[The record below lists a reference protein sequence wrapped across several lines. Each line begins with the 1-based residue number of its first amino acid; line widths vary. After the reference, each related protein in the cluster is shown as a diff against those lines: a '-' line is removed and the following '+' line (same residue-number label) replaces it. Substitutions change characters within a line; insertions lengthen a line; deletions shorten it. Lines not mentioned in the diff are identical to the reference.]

1 MDCDT
6 INLEDEM
13 ANLLDEVI
21 DMQDLLSESVSDETG
36 VASDDFMDLTSSQN
50 VDPGG
55 GCRRLESMGFK
66 PLPNNVC
73 HVGVQGSYST
83 TLVIAELQTSDDES
97 DVPSTPPAK
106 RTRRSDVDEHAT
118 LWKFFKASE
127 GNGTASS

>member
-6 INLEDEM
+6 INLEDEIT
-13 ANLLDEVI
+13 NLLDEVI
-21 DMQDLLSESVSDETG
+21 DTQDLLSESG
-36 VASDDFMDLTSSQN
+36 VASDDLMDLTSSQN

-83 TLVIAELQTSDDES
+83 SLVIAELQTSDDES

-127 GNGTASS
+127 GNGTASSICGN

>member
-6 INLEDEM
+6 ASLEDEF
-13 ANLLDEVI
+13 ANLLDEVT
-21 DMQDLLSESVSDETG
+21 DMQDLLSESG
-36 VASDDFMDLTSSQN
+36 VASDHDFMDLTSSQN

-83 TLVIAELQTSDDES
+83 SLVIAELQTSDDES

>member
-6 INLEDEM
+6 INLEDEIT
-13 ANLLDEVI
+13 NLLDEVI
-21 DMQDLLSESVSDETG
+21 DTQDLLSESG
-36 VASDDFMDLTSSQN
+36 VASDHDFMDLTSSQN

-83 TLVIAELQTSDDES
+83 SLVIAELQTSDDES